1 LTPLAARKRILLV
14 DDEETL
20 RLLLRMVL
28 ERSGRY
34 EVVGE
39 AADGHEALRLA
50 AIEQPEIVLL
60 DLSMP
65 RMDGLEALPQLR
77 HLLPE
82 ARLVVLSAFTA
93 EGAAPAALEAG
104 ADAYLMKGLA
114 PSELLDALDTIVQ
127 QAPAPA
133 PAPDGGDGEVVAAD
147 PPGRVARP
155 QPIALPT
162 AEAVARLAHDVRT
175 PLSLAVVSVEVLASV
190 LSEDVGDE
198 VRELIGSATT
208 ALERVELTLSAA
220 VEHARTGQAG
230 LSLSEVSLAP
240 LVRAVIDGASYPAHR
255 VAVSAESHI
264 RTFADAGALQRVLT
278 NLVENALRYSAGP
291 VELELRRRSDA
302 VVIEVRD
309 EGPGLGDDPDALF
322 EPFVRGGSA
331 EGTEGTGLG
340 LATAADLVHRMGGEL
355 IAQDRAGGGAC
366 FTVTLPDA

>member
-20 RLLLRMVL
+20 RQLLRMVL

-104 ADAYLMKGLA
+104 AHAYLMKGLA

-127 QAPAPA
+127 QAPS
-133 PAPDGGDGEVVAAD
+133 PDGGKDGDGEVLAAG

-230 LSLSEVSLAP
+230 LSLSEVSLDP

-255 VAVSAESHI
+255 VAISAESHI
-264 RTFADAGALQRVLT
+264 RAFADPGALQRVLT

-340 LATAADLVHRMGGEL
+340 LATAADLVRRMGGEL